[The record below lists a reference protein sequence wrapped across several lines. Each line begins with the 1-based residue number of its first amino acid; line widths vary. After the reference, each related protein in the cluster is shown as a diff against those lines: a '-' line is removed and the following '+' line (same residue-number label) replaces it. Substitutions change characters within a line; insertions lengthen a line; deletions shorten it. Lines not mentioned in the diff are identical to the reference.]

1 MDEKEAKKERNYKRE
16 IYICAVFSLL
26 MIFCILG
33 WQVMAAALP
42 ELQKW
47 WFLGFPIQYSLM
59 LILSV
64 PGLLVVWLIYAKYAN
79 ENDEEREALEGSE
92 K

>member
-1 MDEKEAKKERNYKRE
+1 MDEKEAKKEQNYKKE
-16 IYICAVFSLL
+16 IYICCLYSFL

-33 WQVMAAALP
+33 WQVVAAAVP
-42 ELQKW
+42 AIQKIW
-47 WFLGFPIQYSLM
+47 LFGFPLQYSMM

-64 PGLLVVWLIYAKYAN
+64 PGLLVVWLVYAKFAN